1 MPRHD
6 DEYYEDLLSTDDVDD
21 WAKEQIDELE
31 ADEEVARLE
40 EEDGVLNLDDYPTED
55 ELDEI

>member
-21 WAKEQIDELE
+21 WSKEQIDELE

-40 EEDGVLNLDDYPTED
+40 EEDGVLDADDYPTED

>member
-21 WAKEQIDELE
+21 WIKEQIDEL
-31 ADEEVARLE
+31 
-40 EEDGVLNLDDYPTED
+40 
-55 ELDEI
+55 DEI

>member
-21 WAKEQIDELE
+21 WIKEQIDELE

-40 EEDGVLNLDDYPTED
+40 EEDGVLDADDYPTED

>member
-6 DEYYEDLLSTDDVDD
+6 DEYYEDLLSTDYVDD
-21 WAKEQIDELE
+21 WIKEQIDELE

-40 EEDGVLNLDDYPTED
+40 EEDGVLNPDDYPTED

>member
-6 DEYYEDLLSTDDVDD
+6 DEYYEDLLGTDDVDD
-21 WAKEQIDELE
+21 WSKEQIDELE

-40 EEDGVLNLDDYPTED
+40 EEDGVLDADDYPTED

>member
-6 DEYYEDLLSTDDVDD
+6 DEYYEDLLGKEDVDD
-21 WAKEQIDELE
+21 WSKEQIDELE
-31 ADEEVARLE
+31 ADEEASRLE
-40 EEDGVLNLDDYPTED
+40 EEDGVLDPDDYPTED

>member
-21 WAKEQIDELE
+21 WSKEQIDELE
-31 ADEEVARLE
+31 ADEEAARLE